1 MTNQEKALK
10 VSGLK
15 ERPDYEERYYN
26 PTGCRIYDTAMEM
39 AKWKDGLFE
48 KVIEYTEICYGV
60 FCFNEREKF
69 IENIKKLYR
78 GEKL

>member
-26 PTGCRIYDTAMEM
+26 PIGCRIYDTAMEM
-39 AKWKDGLFE
+39 AKWKDELFE